1 MIQTFL
7 LRNIIE
13 EELLRRK
20 ELGLEEMDLI
30 KNFNKQQENGT
41 FNRQNFM
48 SNFLK
53 LINKSFQTL
62 DIEER

>member
-7 LRNIIE
+7 LKNIIE

-20 ELGLEEMDLI
+20 ESELEEMDLI
-30 KNFNKQQENGT
+30 RNINKQQENGT

-53 LINKSFQTL
+53 LTNKSF
-62 DIEER
+62 

>member
-7 LRNIIE
+7 LKNIIE

-48 SNFLK
+48 YNFLK
-53 LINKSFQTL
+53 LINKSF
-62 DIEER
+62 

>member
-7 LRNIIE
+7 LKNIIE
-13 EELLRRK
+13 EGLLRRK

-48 SNFLK
+48 YNFLK
-53 LINKSFQTL
+53 LINKSF
-62 DIEER
+62 

>member
-53 LINKSFQTL
+53 LINKSF
-62 DIEER
+62 

>member
-7 LRNIIE
+7 LKNIIE

-53 LINKSFQTL
+53 LINKSF
-62 DIEER
+62 

>member
-7 LRNIIE
+7 LKNIIE

>member
-7 LRNIIE
+7 LKNIIKK
-13 EELLRRK
+13 ELLRRK
-20 ELGLEEMDLI
+20 ELELEEMDLI
-30 KNFNKQQENGT
+30 RNFNKQQENGT

-48 SNFLK
+48 FNFLK

-62 DIEER
+62 DIEGK